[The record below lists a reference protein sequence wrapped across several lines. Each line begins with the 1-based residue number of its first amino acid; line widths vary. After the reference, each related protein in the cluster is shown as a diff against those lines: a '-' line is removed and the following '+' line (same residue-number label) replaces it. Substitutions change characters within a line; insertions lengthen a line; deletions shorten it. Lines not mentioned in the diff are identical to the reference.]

1 MEFSKYDNK
10 ERIIPEYLTIN
21 ISYRKLGDKWG
32 IDYRIIHS
40 WVRKYKGKFTKS

>member
-10 ERIIPEYLTIN
+10 ERIIPEYLTGN
-21 ISYRKLGDKWG
+21 ISSRKLGDKWG